1 MTPSHRGDGFARV
14 DPGLFRARPA
24 GWRRGACLRLGVTAM
39 LLALGGATV
48 SEARPVRV
56 AVAPFAGEPQDLP
69 VAQALAGRLARR
81 SIQRLIAPDA
91 FVAAAGFEPPA
102 ERIRRW
108 AHTVAVD
115 AIVVG
120 RLADAADGAG
130 PRRIEAILRSGHS
143 GAELARHAVS
153 IQHPGELGAS
163 AEILAAAILS
173 DLGYEPPPDE
183 PAVAVR
189 PGSPGAS
196 AAAASGSGAPAS
208 DRRRGRDAGFQPPGS
223 QSSVP
228 TEIKAE
234 EAEIIDRS
242 EGRRLVFRRDVWVRQ
257 GDVTLR
263 SDWLEALYD
272 RGASDPK
279 RLVARGSVTVDQ
291 GDRHAEC
298 DEATYLRLEQTL
310 ICVGHAVLIQDC
322 DIVRGQRIEFDLA
335 RDRARV
341 EGGASIVIRSEAEA
355 ATRAAGAGVCPE
367 EGSSS

>member
-1 MTPSHRGDGFARV
+1 MTQSHRRDGFARI
-14 DPGLFRARPA
+14 DPGFFRARLA
-24 GWRRGACLRLGVTAM
+24 GRRRGSRLRCGVAAV
-39 LLALGGATV
+39 LLALGGAAV
-48 SEARPVRV
+48 SDARPVRV
-56 AVAPFAGEPQDLP
+56 AVAPFADEPKGLP

-120 RLADAADGAG
+120 RLVDAADGAG

-153 IQHPGELGAS
+153 IQHPRELGAS
-163 AEILAAAILS
+163 AEILAAAILR
-173 DLGYEPPPDE
+173 DLGYEPPPEE
-183 PAVAVR
+183 PAEAGR

-196 AAAASGSGAPAS
+196 AAADSGAEAPAS
-208 DRRRGRDAGFQPPGS
+208 DRGLDTGFQLPGS

-242 EGRRLVFRRDVWVRQ
+242 EGRRLIFRRDVWVRQ

-355 ATRAAGAGVCPE
+355 EMRAAGAGVCPAG
-367 EGSSS
+367 GSSS